1 MNDIPKQPNPF
12 RGAAHAS
19 ALLVEKQRQMQQ
31 EQVQKALQEQQE
43 KIQKA
48 LIEASSKAFEKAQ
61 AYTNVI
67 IIAGYAGAFS
77 LWSSTKAQLPNKA
90 NVIIA
95 LLLGFS
101 MLVFVLHEIYGMIQ
115 RSIHFH
121 KISPLINMQLPSDD
135 FIKEFEKLRSAE
147 AKAEL
152 NNNPIW
158 IASLLGT
165 IPTALAA
172 IALLFYS
179 YFAILVGWPLWPS

>member
-121 KISPLINMQLPSDD
+121 KISPLINMQLPSD
-135 FIKEFEKLRSAE
+135 EKLRRTE